1 MWIVLLL
8 IFATLQVATAVEPQP
23 LGHGR
28 IDDVLNLQTGARASA
43 FAPHLGPEGFA
54 PPTTPQ
60 PKAVSSAMMVEE
72 SERLLDESRALYEQ
86 TALLYNRSLALIDEM
101 EELEERCRDSALLS
115 EESSRLAR
123 GYMEEAMVHYNRT
136 RLLEDKAERL
146 MLWITYLSGAVVR
159 PSLRDLDRGTKAESS
174 IPRLEEGGASRSS

>member
-8 IFATLQVATAVEPQP
+8 IFATMQVATAMEPQT

-43 FAPHLGPEGFA
+43 SAPHIGPGGFA

-60 PKAVSSAMMVEE
+60 PKALSSAMMVEE
-72 SERLLDESRALYEQ
+72 SERLLAESRALYEQ
-86 TALLYNRSLALIDEM
+86 TALLYNRSLALIDDM
-101 EELEERCRDSALLS
+101 EDLEERCRDSALLS

-136 RLLEDKAERL
+136 RLLEDRAERF
-146 MLWITYLSGAVVR
+146 MLWLAYLSGAVVH
-159 PSLRDLDRGTKAESS
+159 PGLRDLAREMEAESS
-174 IPRLEEGGASRSS
+174 SQGLGEYGASRSS